1 MSKEVV
7 KSVGRVFS
15 VLELFKIHQKPLTA
29 TEVCNY
35 LDYPKSSADALLK
48 SLVNLGYLTLDINT
62 TKYFSSLRVTK
73 LGDWLPG
80 LLGASNDT
88 LQILDHIHKTL
99 GETVTLSMP
108 NGIHMQLIT
117 VITGTFPISL
127 SFQQGTKLP
136 LFTTGIGIAQ
146 LATRRDEEIAKAVKR
161 ANRRAPDAEHRINLQ
176 DLMIDID
183 ATRSKGY
190 FEAYNRVVPDT
201 GAIAMALPV
210 PDDLL
215 ESALVI
221 AVGGL
226 SDRIKKN
233 EDKIITEMRRAI
245 RRYRND

>member
-1 MSKEVV
+1 MSKDVV

-15 VLELFKIHQKPLTA
+15 VLELFKTHQKPLTA

-48 SLVNLGYLTLDINT
+48 SLVNLGYLTLDLNT

-73 LGDWLPG
+73 LGDWLPE
-80 LLGASNDT
+80 LFGASSDA
-88 LQILDHIHKTL
+88 LQILDHIHKSL

-146 LATRRDEEIAKAVKR
+146 LATRNDEEIAKAVKR
-161 ANRRAPDAEHRINLQ
+161 ANRRATSAQHRVNL
-176 DLMIDID
+176 DELMIDVE
-183 ATRSKGY
+183 ATRTKGY
-190 FEAYNRVVPDT
+190 FEAYNRVFPDT
-201 GAIAMALPV
+201 GAIAMALPGV
-210 PDDLL
+210 SS
-215 ESALVI
+215 ESALVV

-233 EDKIITEMRRAI
+233 EDKIIREMRQAI
-245 RRYRND
+245 RHYNSD